1 MLFED
6 DGPGFTEENLAHL
19 YEPFSAAATGTG
31 LGLSIVHKI
40 VNDNDGRIDV
50 GSAPGRG
57 TKIVVELPR

>member
-1 MLFED
+1 
-6 DGPGFTEENLAHL
+6 
-19 YEPFSAAATGTG
+19 